1 MRERDG
7 HGRKFSRP
15 ARDRNPSRSHAG
27 AAREHRP
34 RHDRKSHE
42 RERRNPDRDGPVLL
56 YGWHTVSAALSN
68 PARRIRHLWATE
80 NAAHRLADAGINAP
94 VAPELVRPDAIAAR
108 LPTDALHQGLLAEA
122 DPLEAGAVEDLRD
135 GLVLV
140 LDQLTDPHNV
150 GAIVRTAA

>member
-27 AAREHRP
+27 AVREHRP
-34 RHDRKSHE
+34 RPDRKSHE

-80 NAAHRLADAGINAP
+80 NAAHRLAA
-94 VAPELVRPDAIAAR
+94 VSYTHLT
-108 LPTDALHQGLLAEA
+108 LPTI
-122 DPLEAGAVEDLRD
+122 LR
-135 GLVLV
+135 V
-140 LDQLTDPHNV
+140 
-150 GAIVRTAA
+150 